1 MGISAS
7 KQWDEM
13 NEVKQALDE
22 AAAEHQMKESSS
34 STASGSSGE
43 KKSFKS
49 KLRSR
54 ILKSDPRSASE
65 GVDRTPIAVDSE
77 SGAASSATACET
89 PVKTMALIDPRSP
102 GCVLGGEVVVERT
115 PILVMQKKIEAREN
129 GENTPIRGSSIP
141 QFQLPDTPDTE
152 DTPVS
157 DSPLLLKT
165 KTNKTSTPSTVPLT
179 NPKTKQPS
187 NLLQS
192 RLKEAADAAIKD
204 KEASGI
210 QTAAAA
216 GEFFDSSDVRSS
228 DASEENSQNILVV
241 SDNNE
246 SSLII

>member
-22 AAAEHQMKESSS
+22 AAAENQMKDST
-34 STASGSSGE
+34 STASGSGE

-65 GVDRTPIAVDSE
+65 GVDRTPIAVDSG
-77 SGAASSATACET
+77 SGAASAVTACDT
-89 PVKTMALIDPRSP
+89 PVKTLSLIDPRSP

-115 PILVMQKKIEAREN
+115 PILVMQKKNEAGES

-141 QFQLPDTPDTE
+141 QFQLPETPDSE
-152 DTPVS
+152 ETPVS

-165 KTNKTSTPSTVPLT
+165 KTNKTSTPSTIPLT

-192 RLKEAADAAIKD
+192 RLREAADAAIKD
-204 KEASGI
+204 KEVSDVH
-210 QTAAAA
+210 TAAAA
-216 GEFFDSSDVRSS
+216 GEFFDSSDVRHE
-228 DASEENSQNILVV
+228 DASRENSQNILVV